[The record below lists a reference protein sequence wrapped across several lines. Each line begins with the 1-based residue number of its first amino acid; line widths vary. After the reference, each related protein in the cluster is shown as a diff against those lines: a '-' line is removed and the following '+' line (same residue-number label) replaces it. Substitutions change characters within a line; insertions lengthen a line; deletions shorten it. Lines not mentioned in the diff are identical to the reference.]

1 MRIIAFIQDE
11 HSIKDMM
18 KSQAVTDFQAPS
30 PIPKFIDTDPAMDE
44 PPSWESFKLAPVEF

>member
-30 PIPKFIDTDPAMDE
+30 PIQKFIDTDPAMDE
-44 PPSWESFKLAPVEF
+44 PPSWESFKLAPVEL